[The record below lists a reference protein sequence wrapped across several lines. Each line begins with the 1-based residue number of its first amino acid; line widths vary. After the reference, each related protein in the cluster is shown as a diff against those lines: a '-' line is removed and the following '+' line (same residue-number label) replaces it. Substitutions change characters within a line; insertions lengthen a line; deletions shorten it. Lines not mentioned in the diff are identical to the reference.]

1 MQGAL
6 LSLVLSGLGRDAL
19 KVVAGLVLAVVI
31 ALAFAIASLA
41 ALFGAAAPGHEIA
54 SARPDQIRPD
64 QLAVMQTA
72 AAVCGLP
79 WQVLAAVA
87 KVESDFGRNPALSE
101 AEGMATS
108 SAGAIGYGQ
117 FLPSSWAAY
126 GDGGDPYDY
135 RDAIPAMARY
145 LCDHGGPQELR
156 RALRAY
162 GHADW
167 YVEQVLAVAVRYG
180 YLMPGAP
187 PGQVVDLARAQ
198 IGRPYVWG
206 GARAPWPTS
215 GSAREPASPATSFD
229 CSGLVQWAY
238 RQVGVGL
245 PRTAQ
250 QQFDATM
257 RIGPDE
263 LRPGDLVF
271 FHTYPSAEPI
281 THVGIYV
288 GGGRMINAPSE
299 GDVIRELPV
308 FTGYW
313 GAHYAGAGRVWR

>member
-1 MQGAL
+1 MQGPL
-6 LSLVLSGLGRDAL
+6 LSLALSGLGRDAL
-19 KVVAGLVLAVVI
+19 KVVAGLVLAVVV

-41 ALFGAAAPGHEIA
+41 ALFGAAAPGHEVA
-54 SARPDQIRPD
+54 SARPDEIPPD

-87 KVESDFGRNPALSE
+87 KVESDFGRN
-101 AEGMATS
+101 MATS
-108 SAGAIGYGQ
+108 STGAIGYGQ
-117 FLPSSWAAY
+117 LLPSSWAAY

-135 RDAIPAMARY
+135 REAIPAMARY
-145 LCDHGGPQELR
+145 LCDHGGPQDLR
-156 RALRAY
+156 QALRAY
-162 GHADW
+162 GQADW

-187 PGQVVDLARAQ
+187 SSRVVDLARAQ
-198 IGRPYVWG
+198 IGQPYVWG
-206 GARAPWPTS
+206 G
-215 GSAREPASPATSFD
+215 ASPATSFD
-229 CSGLVQWAY
+229 CSGLVQWTY

-257 RIGPDE
+257 RIGPAE

-271 FHTYPSAEPI
+271 FAHTYPSARPI

-288 GGGRMINAPSE
+288 GGGRMINAPSQ
-299 GDVIRELPV
+299 GDVVREMEV
-308 FTGYW
+308 FSGYW